1 MDAIKLSPR
10 LQAVA
15 EFVPAR
21 ARLVDIGSDHAYLPA
36 HLLLNQHIEY
46 AVAGEVAVGPL
57 QNAQQ
62 MQAQFHFGSQ
72 LVTRLGDG
80 FAVVQPEDQIDT
92 AVIAGMGGQLINK
105 ILTAGISK
113 RDAYTHLIL
122 QPNTD
127 VHMVRDWLQNHHY
140 QLVDE
145 TILFDDGHYYE
156 ILVAQPGEVQYSPAE
171 LMFGPFNLKRR
182 TAPWQ
187 QYWQRESKRLKKLLA
202 QMQKA
207 GQVENSAYQA
217 YESQLNLIE
226 EVLN

>member
-36 HLLLNQHIEY
+36 HLLLNQHIAY
-46 AVAGEVAVGPL
+46 AVAGEVAVGPF

-62 MQAQFHFGSQ
+62 TQEQFQFGPN

-105 ILTAGISK
+105 ILTAGLSETG
-113 RDAYTHLIL
+113 AYEHLIL

-127 VHMVRDWLQNHHY
+127 VHMVREWLQRHHY

-182 TAPWQ
+182 PAPWQ
-187 QYWQRESKRLKKLLA
+187 QYWQRETNRLKNLLV
-202 QMQKA
+202 QMQQA
-207 GQVENSAYQA
+207 GQDANSAYQA
-217 YESQLNLIE
+217 YENQLNLIE